1 MPVQTSEQ
9 RALLS
14 VRANIRE
21 NHKTREGGGV
31 SRGDHTLRGGAA
43 RRGSAL
49 SLPRRSIVCL
59 RTCDDV
65 EIPSCMGENENSC
78 AKKKEKK
85 CEKVKFPVDIVS

>member
-1 MPVQTSEQ
+1 MLVQTSEQ

-21 NHKTREGGGV
+21 SSKGRGM

-49 SLPRRSIVCL
+49 SLPRSSTVCL

-65 EIPSCMGENENSC
+65 EIPSCMGENENSY

>member
-1 MPVQTSEQ
+1 MLAQTSEQ

-49 SLPRRSIVCL
+49 SLPRSSTVCL

-65 EIPSCMGENENSC
+65 EIPSCMGENENPR
-78 AKKKEKK
+78 AKKNEKK
-85 CEKVKFPVDIVS
+85 SGNVKFPVDIVS